1 MKIARLMATTAAA
14 ICVGA
19 VALAEETLTISSWLP
34 PSHPINTEMLEG
46 LIADMEEATD
56 GEVTAEIKM
65 GLAPPPAQMD
75 MIMDQAADISIIFHG
90 YQPGRFLGTKL
101 IELPGYEGNAEQA
114 SVAYWRVFEE
124 HLADLDEHRGVKV
137 IGLSTHG
144 PAQVHSNQEVKTLAD
159 LDGLKTRLP
168 GGVATDVGAQLGMV
182 GIQVPAPK
190 VYETLDSG
198 AADAVTMNMGE
209 RISFKLN
216 EVAKNVYEMP
226 GGFYRG
232 SFAVIMNQDVFDSL
246 PDEARSALEENVF
259 GEPFSRKMGQA
270 WDASDAKAREATEAA
285 EDNTIVVA
293 SEEDQA
299 RFEEISQNVQ
309 EKVLDELDAAGIDA
323 RAAHQMVQEE
333 MNAAAASN

>member
-114 SVAYWRVFEE
+114 SVAAAR
-124 HLADLDEHRGVKV
+124 
-137 IGLSTHG
+137 
-144 PAQVHSNQEVKTLAD
+144 
-159 LDGLKTRLP
+159 TRL
-168 GGVATDVGAQLGMV
+168 
-182 GIQVPAPK
+182 
-190 VYETLDSG
+190 
-198 AADAVTMNMGE
+198 
-209 RISFKLN
+209 
-216 EVAKNVYEMP
+216 
-226 GGFYRG
+226 
-232 SFAVIMNQDVFDSL
+232 
-246 PDEARSALEENVF
+246 ARTF
-259 GEPFSRKMGQA
+259 
-270 WDASDAKAREATEAA
+270 
-285 EDNTIVVA
+285 
-293 SEEDQA
+293 
-299 RFEEISQNVQ
+299 
-309 EKVLDELDAAGIDA
+309 DA
-323 RAAHQMVQEE
+323 RPGACAYC
-333 MNAAAASN
+333 

>member
-1 MKIARLMATTAAA
+1 MTFARLMATTAAA
-14 ICVGA
+14 LCAGT
-19 VALAEETLTISSWLP
+19 VAFAAETLTISSWLP

-46 LIADMEEATD
+46 LIADMEEATG

-90 YQPGRFLGTKL
+90 YQPGRFVGTKL
-101 IELPGYEGNAEQA
+101 IELPGFDGNAEQA
-114 SVAYWRVFEE
+114 SVAYWRVFKE
-124 HLADLDEHRGVKV
+124 HLEALDEHRGVKV

-144 PAQVHSNQEVKTLAD
+144 PAQVHSNQEVSSLDA

-168 GGVATDVGAQLGMV
+168 GGVAADVGAELGMI

-226 GGFYRG
+226 GGLYRG
-232 SFAVIMNQDVFDSL
+232 SFAVIMNEDVFDSL
-246 PDEARSALEENVF
+246 PAEAQTALEEQVF
-259 GEPFSRKMGQA
+259 GEPFSRKMGQV
-270 WDASDAKAREATEAA
+270 WDASDERARKATMEAGDNVIVTAPEA
-285 EDNTIVVA
+285 
-293 SEEDQA
+293 DQQ
-299 RFEEISQNVQ
+299 RFAEISKMVQ
-309 EKVLDELDAAGIDA
+309 EKVLKELEDAGIDA
-323 RAAHQMVQEE
+323 QAAHKMVQDE
-333 MNAAAASN
+333 MSAAGS

>member
-1 MKIARLMATTAAA
+1 
-14 ICVGA
+14 
-19 VALAEETLTISSWLP
+19 
-34 PSHPINTEMLEG
+34 MLEG
-46 LIADMEEATD
+46 LIADMEEATG
-56 GEVTAEIKM
+56 GEVTGEIKM

-75 MIMDQAADISIIFHG
+75 MILDQAADISIIFHG
-90 YQPGRFLGTKL
+90 YQPGRFVGTKL
-101 IELPGYEGNAEQA
+101 IELPGYDGNAEQA

-168 GGVATDVGAQLGMV
+168 GGVATDVGSELGLV

-216 EVAKNVYEMP
+216 EVAKNVFEMP

-246 PDEARSALEENVF
+246 PEEAQTALEETVF

-270 WDASDAKAREATEAA
+270 WDASDARARQATMDA
-285 EDNTIVVA
+285 EDNTIVTA

-299 RFEEISQNVQ
+299 RFAEISKMVQ
-309 EKVLDELDAAGIDA
+309 EKVLNELDEAGIDA

-333 MNAAAASN
+333 MNAAASTN